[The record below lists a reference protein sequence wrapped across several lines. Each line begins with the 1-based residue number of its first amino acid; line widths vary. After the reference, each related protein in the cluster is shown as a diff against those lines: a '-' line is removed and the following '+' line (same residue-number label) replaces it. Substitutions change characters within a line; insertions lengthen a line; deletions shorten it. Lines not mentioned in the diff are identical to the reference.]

1 MDIQKCNACE
11 QCVSHCPNKALLLMD

>member
-1 MDIQKCNACE
+1 MDIQKCNACG